1 MVANTAVWYFAYGS
15 NMSLSKFTGSRG
27 IHPIKVARAKLPGW
41 TLTTE
46 IPGTPYS
53 EPAYTS
59 IRPITDVDDEKTR
72 EVIGLAYLITAEQY
86 VHLVASE
93 GGGIAYADIAAPAIP
108 ATESDE
114 LITGSEFVVR
124 TLGTILRRVPSS
136 SPSARYMKLLT
147 DGAADAKLPEE
158 YCNYLHNIPKYE
170 QPKDMRRRIGA
181 MLFLAFWHPVMLLVE
196 RMTMAS
202 LGPDGNAPA
211 GVGQVVRFVV
221 YIMWA
226 WHDCVHAPIWG
237 RGDGMDAQSVAY
249 DVLRHNLC

>member
-1 MVANTAVWYFAYGS
+1 MAANTAVWYFAYGS
-15 NMSLSKFTGSRG
+15 NMSRSKFTGSRG
-27 IHPIKVARAKLPGW
+27 IRPIQVARARIPGW

-59 IRPITDVDDEKTR
+59 IRPITGTDDAKTR
-72 EVIGLAYLITAEQY
+72 EVIGVAYLITAEQY

-93 GGGIAYADIAAPAIP
+93 GGGIAYADIAVPAVP
-108 ATESDE
+108 VMDE
-114 LITGSEFVVR
+114 DSRMTGEKFVVR
-124 TLGTILRRVPSS
+124 TLGTILRRDPGA

-147 DGAADAKLPEE
+147 DGAADAKLPDE
-158 YCNYLHNIPKYE
+158 YRQYLHSIRKYE
-170 QPKDMRRRIGA
+170 PPQNLKCKIGA

-196 RMTMAS
+196 KMALGS

-221 YIMWA
+221 YLMWA

-237 RGDGMDAQSVAY
+237 RGDGMDAKLLLA
-249 DVLRHNLC
+249 